1 MEIFAIE
8 NLTFF
13 YPETKTPAIS
23 DFSLTVNAGD
33 FFVLCG
39 QSGCG
44 KSTLLRQLKPQLAPH
59 GVKSG
64 KILFAG
70 TPIEQLSEKD
80 SAAKI
85 GFVLS

>member
-13 YPETKTPAIS
+13 YPETQTPAIS
-23 DFSLTVNAGD
+23 DFSLSVNAGD

-44 KSTLLRQLKPQLAPH
+44 KSTLLRQLKPH
-59 GVKSG
+59 TESK
-64 KILFAG
+64 
-70 TPIEQLSEKD
+70 
-80 SAAKI
+80 AAKS
-85 GFVLS
+85 FLPEPPLSS